1 MSTGSE
7 IPTLQNPP
15 PFAQPCEQQ
24 PDNDQPCE
32 QQPDAPVMIANQQNA
47 EASSLPFPLN
57 GLQPDQPLLSIVEFH
72 SDGEFILSTLNS
84 DVWDSDPEDG
94 SRGGRS
100 TLEAYAPNGGGSMS
114 SFGSSM
120 KQMGEVV
127 MENENH
133 REKDVSHV
141 GSSSASGGPVGR
153 SAHKQAKRERRQK
166 AKAGDAEGAIAGSM
180 SNSGLEG
187 SNMQEILPPPVTT
200 AQCRKE
206 RRSSNEWVAPL
217 INLMG
222 GSQSLENKDG
232 TNPIVANN
240 ITKKH
245 PTNNSKRNDLRSGK
259 RNLMSSWCN
268 NVHTQQQ
275 DNKIS
280 KWIDLVPANSSVGG
294 GALSPLVS
302 VVLSPTLSVGDY
314 AGSQSSLVHS
324 NTLE

>member
-72 SDGEFILSTLNS
+72 SDGEFFLSTLNS
-84 DVWDSDPEDG
+84 DVWDSDAEDG

-153 SAHKQAKRERRQK
+153 SA
-166 AKAGDAEGAIAGSM
+166 
-180 SNSGLEG
+180 
-187 SNMQEILPPPVTT
+187 
-200 AQCRKE
+200 
-206 RRSSNEWVAPL
+206 